1 LHMRTRLA
9 LCTLLLLLAAC
20 QATAVP
26 TAGGSAAT
34 QAVEPSAAQSGGPSG
49 FPSSSRAPQTLGIA
63 VFGDSIAAGS
73 NVAEPDRWQT
83 RLQLALQ
90 ARDPAGHYTVH
101 NFAQAGSRIDFTEQ
115 QVASFDSKPYG
126 LAILIIGRDD
136 AGFVFPDPTLITRY
150 RARVS
155 GVIRSLQAKGLRV
168 IVADPP
174 PELVN
179 GKVVT
184 TPVADFIR
192 KLAGEGV
199 VDLEKVFGEH
209 ADPASLFAG
218 QFQPNA
224 AGEALIADTLR
235 AAIVGGGYLH

>member
-9 LCTLLLLLAAC
+9 LCAQLLLLAAC

-26 TAGGSAAT
+26 TASGAT
-34 QAVEPSAAQSGGPSG
+34 TAPAVEPSAAQSSGPSES
-49 FPSSSRAPQTLGIA
+49 PSSSRAPQSLGIA

-90 ARDPAGHYTVH
+90 ARDPGGHYTVL
-101 NFAQAGSRIDFTEQ
+101 NFAQAGSRIAFTEQ
-115 QVASFDSKPYG
+115 QVASFDSNPYG

-136 AGFVFPDPTLITRY
+136 AGFVFPDPSLITRY
-150 RARVS
+150 RASVS
-155 GVIRSLQAKGLRV
+155 GVIRHLQAKGLRV
-168 IVADPP
+168 IVANPP

-179 GKVVT
+179 GTVVT

-199 VDLEKVFGEH
+199 VDLEKAFGQH
-209 ADPASLFAG
+209 ADPASLFAD

-224 AGEALIADTLR
+224 AGEALIADTLL
-235 AAIVGGGYLH
+235 ATIVGGGYLH